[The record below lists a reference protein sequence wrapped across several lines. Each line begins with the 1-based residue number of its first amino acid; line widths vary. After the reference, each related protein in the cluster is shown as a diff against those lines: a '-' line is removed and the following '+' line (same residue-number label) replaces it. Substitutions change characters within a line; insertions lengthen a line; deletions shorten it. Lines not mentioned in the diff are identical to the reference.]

1 MQTSPQ
7 DVDKLE
13 HLDKLILFSIGKTPV
28 SVGGLIAALLTIVI
42 AFVAAR
48 LISAALKR
56 VRDRA
61 KRGTAA
67 LYIVEKLTTYGLIV
81 FGIIAGVS
89 TLGVDLSSLAVFG
102 GALGVGVGLG
112 LQGVVKEFVSGI
124 VLIFDEEL
132 RVGDYIELESGQR
145 GVVHEIGARATRI
158 RNNDSVDILIPN
170 SQLIQGTVTNWTL
183 RGHTRRIRIPFR
195 AAYGVDKDKVR
206 DAVLEAAKAVPFTL
220 PDSATYRTQVW
231 LVSFGESALNYEL
244 VVWPRLEA
252 VKRPNAIQ
260 AAYTWAIDDALRNA
274 GIEVPNPQRDLHLR
288 SIFGEEA
295 DDARGTL
302 KLESAASK
310 AKSRRRRASTNDAVE
325 DTLAPG
331 HDDPESARKPP
342 A

>member
-1 MQTSPQ
+1 MQTVPQ
-7 DVDKLE
+7 DLEKLE
-13 HLDKLILFSIGKTPV
+13 HLDKVVLFTIGKTPV

-48 LISAALKR
+48 LISEALKR

-61 KRGTAA
+61 RRGTAA
-67 LYIVEKLTTYGLIV
+67 LYIFEKLSTYGLIV

-195 AAYGVDKDKVR
+195 AAYNVDKEKVR
-206 DAVLEAAKAVPFTL
+206 DAVLAAAKAVPFTL

-274 GIEVPNPQRDLHLR
+274 GIEVPMPQRDLHLR
-288 SIFGEEA
+288 SVFGEEA
-295 DDARGTL
+295 DEARSTL
-302 KLESAASK
+302 KLESVASP
-310 AKSRRRRASTNDAVE
+310 ARGRRRRAATTNDAVE
-325 DTLAPG
+325 DTLAA
-331 HDDPESARKPP
+331 HDDPEPSRKPP